1 MKYFLMLD
9 NHTLKE
15 TLQRILIVSANLIKS
30 LKKGTNLPTYR
41 NLFWTR
47 TRPLIKLIATLR
59 NSQ

>member
-30 LKKGTNLPTYR
+30 LKKERTYR
-41 NLFWTR
+41 LTEPFFGQELDRLLN
-47 TRPLIKLIATLR
+47 
-59 NSQ
+59 